1 MSNDQK
7 LEAKYGLFTAIS
19 MVIGQVI
26 GSGIFFKVDDVLLAA
41 QGNVLAGLL
50 GFIIVGV
57 SVVFAGISMANYAEL
72 LPKDGG
78 ILNYVNYRFGETAS
92 YFVGWMYMS
101 LFYPALTAVLFTVS
115 GIYIAHLLAEF
126 MSFEPTPLHFALIGF
141 VNLVIFFFINIF
153 RPKSSGV
160 FQQMTTVLKV
170 LPLIFIASLGIL
182 SLFKGEVSEVNTF
195 TQVGSGLQNQSFILL
210 VAASFIPISFAFDGW
225 YIATQISGE
234 IKNSRKNLPKALI
247 IGTISVMVIYIAY
260 YLGIVFRMSGDE
272 IIQLKDTYITEF
284 ARKTASNSGAILMQ
298 LFIIISVL
306 GTSNGLL
313 LATIRV
319 PYQFANLEKSKKF
332 LNLNKVNEKTKMPV
346 NSAVFGTLII
356 VFYLFVYYINN
367 THPYFTESN
376 FDLSAIPII
385 FIYLVNGALFLGL
398 FQLFNKKVFTTNSFL
413 KKIITIIAVLG
424 NAVVL
429 FGTATAPNG
438 LTYFVIN
445 IVFVLAGFLL
455 MRRT

>member
-26 GSGIFFKVDDVLLAA
+26 GSGIFFKVDDVLVAT

-50 GFIIVGV
+50 GFLIVGI

-78 ILNYVNYRFGETAS
+78 ILSYVNYRFGKTAA

-101 LFYPALTAVLFTVS
+101 LFYPSLTAVLFTVS

-126 MSFEPTPLHFALIGF
+126 MSFEPTNLHYVLIGF

-153 RPKSSGV
+153 RPKSSGI

-182 SLFKGEVSEVNTF
+182 SLVKGDVSQVNTF
-195 TQVGSGLQNQSFILL
+195 TQSGSGLQNQSFILL

-234 IKNSRKNLPKALI
+234 IKNSSKNLPKALI
-247 IGTISVMVIYIAY
+247 IGTLSVMVIYIAY
-260 YLGIVFRMSGDE
+260 YLGVVFRMSGAE

-284 ARKTASNSGAILMQ
+284 ARKIASNSGALIMQ

-319 PYQFANLEKSKKF
+319 PYQFSNLEKSKKF
-332 LNLNKVNEKTKMPV
+332 LNLSKVEEKTKMPV
-346 NSAVFGTLII
+346 NSAIFGILLIT
-356 VFYLFVYYINN
+356 FYLLIYYITN
-367 THPYFTESN
+367 THPFFTEKN
-376 FDLSAIPII
+376 FDLSAIPIL
-385 FIYLVNGALFLGL
+385 FIYLVNVALFIGL
-398 FQLFNKKVFTTNSFL
+398 FQLFRKKTFSKNSFFR
-413 KKIITIIAVLG
+413 KMMTIIAVFG
-424 NAVVL
+424 NILVI
-429 FGTATAPNG
+429 FGTVTSPNG
-438 LTYFVIN
+438 LTYFVIT
-445 IVFVLAGFLL
+445 IFFLLGGFLL
-455 MRRT
+455 MRRI